1 MYETFILTTNNY
13 IVINCL
19 GLKQVEWNAEH
30 LLNEADAK
38 KAKNSQRK
46 WITESLRRRNTQ
58 RNEKKRIKFKWL
70 RRCRW
75 LLQFASDVLHF
86 KINFFQ
92 FLFRYCFVSSLFA
105 CFSCF
110 CSREKMTCYMLFF
123 IHWKSLAAMI
133 WLMSHPFA
141 GCSLLNFLRRLDYF
155 SLLRPIKF
163 RKNANEYSSAKSGRK
178 TTNQH
183 LRSICVQS
191 FECEFI
197 KTIIKTFE
205 TMKMKISEWNSTWT
219 FLHSILERWPPSIII
234 LWVSTLGQNPPM
246 SSPVICKLYP
256 LILRQKRSY
265 VLWHRWKTYLNAKHA
280 AIKFITFHSGWVG
293 GFFLGTFDL
302 WLRSMR

>member
-58 RNEKKRIKFKWL
+58 RNEKKLIKFKWL

-110 CSREKMTCYMLFF
+110 CSREKMTCYMLFLYTGNHWVNTQQWYGWCL
-123 IHWKSLAAMI
+123 IH
-133 WLMSHPFA
+133 
-141 GCSLLNFLRRLDYF
+141 LLVAHYLIF
-155 SLLRPIKF
+155 SADSTIF
-163 RKNANEYSSAKSGRK
+163 RY
-178 TTNQH
+178 
-183 LRSICVQS
+183 
-191 FECEFI
+191 
-197 KTIIKTFE
+197 
-205 TMKMKISEWNSTWT
+205 
-219 FLHSILERWPPSIII
+219 
-234 LWVSTLGQNPPM
+234 
-246 SSPVICKLYP
+246 
-256 LILRQKRSY
+256 
-265 VLWHRWKTYLNAKHA
+265 
-280 AIKFITFHSGWVG
+280 
-293 GFFLGTFDL
+293 
-302 WLRSMR
+302 